1 MIEFYCEY
9 CGQKISAPK
18 VHSGKKFRCPK
29 CRNSV
34 DVPQAGSTG
43 PAADQSN
50 GVESQNALK
59 YSNYDLTLLNIRE
72 KVEIRNLADSQSDV
86 SEESGGVKQDS
97 GEKKK
102 QVENAAKRK
111 FPWLIDIF
119 LYPFSSPGLKNLAIF
134 VGLPPLMF
142 VLLFILPGML
152 VCLFSI
158 ARLVVNCL
166 IILYMFWYFAECIR
180 DSADGWVR
188 APQGM
193 GALPDMSD
201 LLRQMMHAIG
211 CLMFFLVPAVIY
223 IGITGRI
230 DNYFLLLLG
239 IAVFFYPI
247 GFLSVILFDS
257 VSGFNPRVLARSI
270 YNTFFPYLGLIFLY
284 VFFAW
289 LIWRMLLVGQDSILR
304 IFVMRFVVFYTA
316 FIVAHLTGRFYWR
329 YREKLQWNLESQQEQ
344 QSYD

>member
-1 MIEFYCEY
+1 MSFSCQLYRKKVESESIASTGAKDFMIEFYCEY

-142 VLLFILPGML
+142 VIFFVVQGML
-152 VCLFSI
+152 VFLLSI
-158 ARLVVNCL
+158 ISLSVNCQF
-166 IILYMFWYFAECIR
+166 IL
-180 DSADGWVR
+180 
-188 APQGM
+188 
-193 GALPDMSD
+193 
-201 LLRQMMHAIG
+201 
-211 CLMFFLVPAVIY
+211 
-223 IGITGRI
+223 
-230 DNYFLLLLG
+230 
-239 IAVFFYPI
+239 
-247 GFLSVILFDS
+247 
-257 VSGFNPRVLARSI
+257 
-270 YNTFFPYLGLIFLY
+270 
-284 VFFAW
+284 
-289 LIWRMLLVGQDSILR
+289 
-304 IFVMRFVVFYTA
+304 
-316 FIVAHLTGRFYWR
+316 
-329 YREKLQWNLESQQEQ
+329 
-344 QSYD
+344 